1 MAKRV
6 VNLNMKG
13 VSVGGVIPEGE
24 YIVTVDE
31 VSVEESQQGNQYLK
45 WVFKVIDGPQKNSKI
60 YHNTSLLPQSLFNLK
75 NLLIALGV
83 PVPDKAFQLNLDECE
98 GCNCGVTITHET
110 YDGKKRSRVTDIF
123 PLDASDVEGED
134 DGEEVDLEEMSLEEL
149 IEFAD
154 ENDIK
159 LTAKQK
165 KRKSAALAAIQDAL
179 GDDEEEDEEA
189 DDEEADD
196 EDTES
201 EEEEESDDEEEEE
214 ESDDEEE
221 EEPALED
228 MDLEALIEFAEE
240 NEIKLTAK
248 QKKRKSAA
256 LAAIQE
262 ALDDTDEE
270 EDADDD
276 EEEADEVDVFTL
288 NLSECR
294 SFAKDNG
301 ISLAKMPVK
310 DRKNLDKVREY
321 IQEKLDEA
329 I

>member
-6 VNLNMKG
+6 LNLNMKD

-24 YIVTVDE
+24 YAVTVDE

-45 WVFKVIDGPQKNSKI
+45 WVFKVLDGKQKGSKI

-98 GCNCGVTITHET
+98 GCNCGVTIAHET
-110 YDGKKRSRVTDIF
+110 YDGKKRSRVTDVF
-123 PLDASDVEGED
+123 PLDSAEVED
-134 DGEEVDLEEMSLEEL
+134 DDSEDVDLEEMSLEEL
-149 IEFAD
+149 VEFAEEND
-154 ENDIK
+154 IKLTTKQKKRKSAALEAIQEAISDEDEEEDEDTESDEEADDEEEDDVELEEMSLEQLVEFAEENDIK

-165 KRKSAALAAIQDAL
+165 KRKSAALAAIQEAL
-179 GDDEEEDEEA
+179 EETDDEEED
-189 DDEEADD
+189 DDEED
-196 EDTES
+196 S
-201 EEEEESDDEEEEE
+201 
-214 ESDDEEE
+214 
-221 EEPALED
+221 
-228 MDLEALIEFAEE
+228 
-240 NEIKLTAK
+240 
-248 QKKRKSAA
+248 
-256 LAAIQE
+256 
-262 ALDDTDEE
+262 
-270 EDADDD
+270 
-276 EEEADEVDVFTL
+276 DEVDVFTL

-321 IQEKLDEA
+321 IQEKLDED

>member
-6 VNLNMKG
+6 VNLNMKD

-98 GCNCGVTITHET
+98 GCNCGVTVTQET
-110 YDGKKRSRVTDIF
+110 YDGKKRSRVTDVF

-179 GDDEEEDEEA
+179 GDDEDEEA

-201 EEEEESDDEEEEE
+201 EEEESDEDEEEL
-214 ESDDEEE
+214 
-221 EEPALED
+221 ALED
-228 MDLEALIEFAEE
+228 MDLDQLVEFAEE

-262 ALDDTDEE
+262 ALDDSGEE
-270 EDADDD
+270 DEDADDED
-276 EEEADEVDVFTL
+276 EEEADEVDVFTF

>member
-6 VNLNMKG
+6 VNLNMKD

-98 GCNCGVTITHET
+98 GCNCGVTVTHET
-110 YDGKKRSRVTDIF
+110 YDGKKRSRVTDVF
-123 PLDASDVEGED
+123 PLDASDVEDADEEAD
-134 DGEEVDLEEMSLEEL
+134 EEVDLEEMSLEEL

-179 GDDEEEDEEA
+179 GDDEEEEEA

-201 EEEEESDDEEEEE
+201 EEEESDED
-214 ESDDEEE
+214 E

-262 ALDDTDEE
+262 ALDDSDEE
-270 EDADDD
+270 EEADDD
-276 EEEADEVDVFTL
+276 EEESDEVDVFTL

>member
-6 VNLNMKG
+6 VNLNMKD

-45 WVFKVIDGPQKNSKI
+45 WVFKVLDGKQKGSKI

-110 YDGKKRSRVTDIF
+110 YDGKKRTRITDVF
-123 PLDASDVEGED
+123 PLDASDVEADD

-149 IEFAD
+149 IEFAED
-154 ENDIK
+154 NDIKLTAKQKKRKSAALEAIQDAMGDDEEADEEADDEDTDEDSDDTVEEADDEAEEVTLEDMDLEGLVEFAEENDIK

-165 KRKSAALAAIQDAL
+165 KRKSAAL
-179 GDDEEEDEEA
+179 
-189 DDEEADD
+189 
-196 EDTES
+196 S
-201 EEEEESDDEEEEE
+201 
-214 ESDDEEE
+214 
-221 EEPALED
+221 
-228 MDLEALIEFAEE
+228 
-240 NEIKLTAK
+240 
-248 QKKRKSAA
+248 
-256 LAAIQE
+256 AIQE
-262 ALDDTDEE
+262 ALDNTDEE
-270 EDADDD
+270 EEDD
-276 EEEADEVDVFTL
+276 EDEEAEEVDVFTL

-321 IQEKLDEA
+321 IQGKLDEA

>member
-6 VNLNMKG
+6 VNLNMKD

-98 GCNCGVTITHET
+98 GCNCGVTVTHET
-110 YDGKKRSRVTDIF
+110 YDGKKRSRVTDVF

-134 DGEEVDLEEMSLEEL
+134 DGEEVGLEEMSLEEL

-179 GDDEEEDEEA
+179 GDDEEE
-189 DDEEADD
+189 EEADD

-201 EEEEESDDEEEEE
+201 EDEADDEEG
-214 ESDDEEE
+214 D

-228 MDLEALIEFAEE
+228 MDLDQLVEFAEE

-262 ALDDTDEE
+262 ALDDSDEE
-270 EDADDD
+270 EDDDED
-276 EEEADEVDVFTL
+276 EEEEADEVDVFTL

>member
-6 VNLNMKG
+6 VNLNMKD

-98 GCNCGVTITHET
+98 GCNCGVTVTHET
-110 YDGKKRSRVTDIF
+110 YDGKKRSRVTDVF

-149 IEFAD
+149 IEFAE

-179 GDDEEEDEEA
+179 GDEEDEEEA

-201 EEEEESDDEEEEE
+201 EEEESDED
-214 ESDDEEE
+214 E

-228 MDLEALIEFAEE
+228 MDLDQLVEFAEE

-262 ALDDTDEE
+262 ALDDSDEEEE
-270 EDADDD
+270 EDADDED
-276 EEEADEVDVFTL
+276 EEADEVDVFTL

>member
-6 VNLNMKG
+6 VNLNMKD

-98 GCNCGVTITHET
+98 GCNCGVTVTHET
-110 YDGKKRSRVTDIF
+110 YDGKKRSRVTDVF
-123 PLDASDVEGED
+123 PLDASDVEDADEEAD
-134 DGEEVDLEEMSLEEL
+134 EEVDLEEMSLEEL

-179 GDDEEEDEEA
+179 GDDEEEEEAEDEEVEDTDESEEEA
-189 DDEEADD
+189 DDEE
-196 EDTES
+196 ED
-201 EEEEESDDEEEEE
+201 
-214 ESDDEEE
+214 E

-228 MDLEALIEFAEE
+228 MDLDQLIEFAEE

-270 EDADDD
+270 EEADDD

>member
-6 VNLNMKG
+6 VNLNMKD

-98 GCNCGVTITHET
+98 GCNCGVTVTHET
-110 YDGKKRSRVTDIF
+110 YDGKKRSRVTDVF

-179 GDDEEEDEEA
+179 GDEDEEEEEA

-201 EEEEESDDEEEEE
+201 EEEADDEEE
-214 ESDDEEE
+214 DE

-228 MDLEALIEFAEE
+228 MDLDQLIEFAEE

-270 EDADDD
+270 EEADDED
-276 EEEADEVDVFTL
+276 EEADEVDVFTL

>member
-6 VNLNMKG
+6 VNLNMKD
-13 VSVGGVIPEGE
+13 VSAGGVIPEGE

-98 GCNCGVTITHET
+98 GCNCGVTVTHET
-110 YDGKKRSRVTDIF
+110 YDGKKRSRVTDVF

-189 DDEEADD
+189 DDEEADN

-201 EEEEESDDEEEEE
+201 EEEESDEDEEEP
-214 ESDDEEE
+214 D
-221 EEPALED
+221 LED
-228 MDLEALIEFAEE
+228 MDLDQLVEFAEE

-262 ALDDTDEE
+262 ALDDSDEE
-270 EDADDD
+270 EEEDTDDD

>member
-6 VNLNMKG
+6 VNLNMKD

-31 VSVEESQQGNQYLK
+31 VSAEESQQGNQYLK

-98 GCNCGVTITHET
+98 GCNCGVTVTHET
-110 YDGKKRSRVTDIF
+110 YDGKKRSRVTDVF
-123 PLDASDVEGED
+123 PLDAADMESDED
-134 DGEEVDLEEMSLEEL
+134 EGEEVDLEEMSLEEL

-179 GDDEEEDEEA
+179 GDDEEEEEEADEEAEDYDTESEDEA
-189 DDEEADD
+189 DDEE
-196 EDTES
+196 ED
-201 EEEEESDDEEEEE
+201 
-214 ESDDEEE
+214 E

-228 MDLEALIEFAEE
+228 MDLDQLVEFAEE

-270 EDADDD
+270 ED
-276 EEEADEVDVFTL
+276 EEADEVDVFTL

>member
-6 VNLNMKG
+6 VNLNMKD

-98 GCNCGVTITHET
+98 GCNCGVTVTHET
-110 YDGKKRSRVTDIF
+110 YDGKKRPRVTDVF
-123 PLDASDVEGED
+123 PLDASDVEDAED

-179 GDDEEEDEEA
+179 GDDEEEDEDEEV

-201 EEEEESDDEEEEE
+201 EEEESDEY
-214 ESDDEEE
+214 E

-228 MDLEALIEFAEE
+228 MDLDQLVEFAEE

-270 EDADDD
+270 EEED
-276 EEEADEVDVFTL
+276 EEESDEVDVFTL

>member
-6 VNLNMKG
+6 VNLNMKD

-98 GCNCGVTITHET
+98 GCNCGVTVTHET
-110 YDGKKRSRVTDIF
+110 YDGKKRSHVTDVF
-123 PLDASDVEGED
+123 PLDASDVEDAED

-201 EEEEESDDEEEEE
+201 EESDDE
-214 ESDDEEE
+214 EEE

-228 MDLEALIEFAEE
+228 MDLDQLVEFAEE

-270 EDADDD
+270 EEEESD
-276 EEEADEVDVFTL
+276 EDEEADEVDVFTL

>member
-6 VNLNMKG
+6 LNLNMKD

-24 YIVTVDE
+24 YAVTVDE

-45 WVFKVIDGPQKNSKI
+45 WVFKVLDGKQKGSKI

-75 NLLIALGV
+75 NLLIALGI

-98 GCNCGVTITHET
+98 GCNCGVTIAHET
-110 YDGKKRSRVTDIF
+110 YDGKKRSRVTDVF
-123 PLDASDVEGED
+123 PLDSTGVED
-134 DGEEVDLEEMSLEEL
+134 DDDSEDVDLEEMSLEEL
-149 IEFAD
+149 IEFAEEND
-154 ENDIK
+154 IKLTAKQKKRKSAALEAIQEALDEDEEEEAEDEEVEDDSDDEAEEEDDVDLEDMSLEQLVEFAEENDIK

-165 KRKSAALAAIQDAL
+165 KRKSAALAAIQEAL
-179 GDDEEEDEEA
+179 EENDDEEDDGEETED
-189 DDEEADD
+189 
-196 EDTES
+196 S
-201 EEEEESDDEEEEE
+201 
-214 ESDDEEE
+214 
-221 EEPALED
+221 
-228 MDLEALIEFAEE
+228 
-240 NEIKLTAK
+240 
-248 QKKRKSAA
+248 
-256 LAAIQE
+256 
-262 ALDDTDEE
+262 
-270 EDADDD
+270 
-276 EEEADEVDVFTL
+276 DEVDVFTL

-321 IQEKLDEA
+321 IQEKLDED

>member
-6 VNLNMKG
+6 VNLNMKD

-98 GCNCGVTITHET
+98 GCNCGVTVTHET
-110 YDGKKRSRVTDIF
+110 YDGKKRSRVTDVF

-134 DGEEVDLEEMSLEEL
+134 DSEEVDLEEMSLEEL

-201 EEEEESDDEEEEE
+201 EEEE
-214 ESDDEEE
+214 
-221 EEPALED
+221 PALED

-270 EDADDD
+270 EEEDADDD
-276 EEEADEVDVFTL
+276 DEEADEVDVFTL

>member
-6 VNLNMKG
+6 VNLNMKD

-45 WVFKVIDGPQKNSKI
+45 WAFKVIDGPQKNSKI

-98 GCNCGVTITHET
+98 GCNCGVTVTHET
-110 YDGKKRSRVTDIF
+110 YDGKKRSRVTDVF

-154 ENDIK
+154 ENNIK

-179 GDDEEEDEEA
+179 GDEEEEDEEV
-189 DDEEADD
+189 DEEADD

-201 EEEEESDDEEEEE
+201 EDEADDE
-214 ESDDEEE
+214 EEE

-228 MDLEALIEFAEE
+228 MDLDQLVEFAEE

-262 ALDDTDEE
+262 ALDDSDEE
-270 EDADDD
+270 EEEESD
-276 EEEADEVDVFTL
+276 EDEEADEVDVFTL

-310 DRKNLDKVREY
+310 DRKNLNKVREY

>member
-6 VNLNMKG
+6 VNLNMKD

-98 GCNCGVTITHET
+98 GCNCGVTVTHET
-110 YDGKKRSRVTDIF
+110 YDGKKRSRVTDVF
-123 PLDASDVEGED
+123 PLDASDVEDADED

-154 ENDIK
+154 KNDIK

-179 GDDEEEDEEA
+179 GDDEEEDEEV

-201 EEEEESDDEEEEE
+201 EEESDEDEEEL
-214 ESDDEEE
+214 
-221 EEPALED
+221 AIED

-270 EDADDD
+270 EEEDADDED
-276 EEEADEVDVFTL
+276 EEADEVDVFTL

>member
-6 VNLNMKG
+6 VNLNMKD

-98 GCNCGVTITHET
+98 GCNCGVTVTHET
-110 YDGKKRSRVTDIF
+110 YDGKKRSRVTDVF

-201 EEEEESDDEEEEE
+201 EEEESDE
-214 ESDDEEE
+214 DD

-228 MDLEALIEFAEE
+228 MDLDQLVEFAEE

-262 ALDDTDEE
+262 ALDDSDEEEE
-270 EDADDD
+270 EDADD

-321 IQEKLDEA
+321 IQEKLDGA

>member
-214 ESDDEEE
+214 
-221 EEPALED
+221 PALED

>member
-6 VNLNMKG
+6 VNLNMKDMP
-13 VSVGGVIPEGE
+13 VGGVIPEGQ

-98 GCNCGVTITHET
+98 GCNCGVTVTHET
-110 YDGKKRSRVTDIF
+110 YDGKKRSRVTDVF

-149 IEFAD
+149 IKFAD

-179 GDDEEEDEEA
+179 GDDEEDEEA

-201 EEEEESDDEEEEE
+201 EESDDEEG
-214 ESDDEEE
+214 E

-228 MDLEALIEFAEE
+228 MDLDQLVEFAEE

-262 ALDDTDEE
+262 ALDDTDEDE
-270 EDADDD
+270 DD
-276 EEEADEVDVFTL
+276 EDEEADEVDVFTL

>member
-6 VNLNMKG
+6 VNLNMKD
-13 VSVGGVIPEGE
+13 VSVVGVIPEGE

-98 GCNCGVTITHET
+98 GCNCGVTVTHET
-110 YDGKKRSRVTDIF
+110 YDGKKRSRVTDVF

-179 GDDEEEDEEA
+179 GDDEEDEEA

-201 EEEEESDDEEEEE
+201 EDEADDEEE
-214 ESDDEEE
+214 D

-228 MDLEALIEFAEE
+228 MDLDQLVEFAEE

-262 ALDDTDEE
+262 ALDDSDEE
-270 EDADDD
+270 EEEESDD
-276 EEEADEVDVFTL
+276 EEADEVDVFTL

>member
-6 VNLNMKG
+6 VNLNMKD

-98 GCNCGVTITHET
+98 GCNCGVTVTHET
-110 YDGKKRSRVTDIF
+110 YDGKKRSRVTDVF

-201 EEEEESDDEEEEE
+201 EEEESDED
-214 ESDDEEE
+214 E

-228 MDLEALIEFAEE
+228 MDLDQLVEFAEE

-262 ALDDTDEE
+262 ALDDSDEEEE
-270 EDADDD
+270 EDADDED
-276 EEEADEVDVFTL
+276 EEADEVDVFTL

>member
-6 VNLNMKG
+6 VNLNMKD

-98 GCNCGVTITHET
+98 GCNCGVTVTHET
-110 YDGKKRSRVTDIF
+110 HDGKKRSRVTDVF

-179 GDDEEEDEEA
+179 GDDEEGEEEA

-201 EEEEESDDEEEEE
+201 EEEESDE
-214 ESDDEEE
+214 DDE

-270 EDADDD
+270 EDEEADDD
-276 EEEADEVDVFTL
+276 EEEADDVDVFTL

>member
-6 VNLNMKG
+6 VNLNMKD

-60 YHNTSLLPQSLFNLK
+60 YYNTSLLPQSLFNLK

-98 GCNCGVTITHET
+98 GCNCGVTVTHET
-110 YDGKKRSRVTDIF
+110 YDGKKRSRVTDVF

-179 GDDEEEDEEA
+179 GDDEEDEEEA
-189 DDEEADD
+189 DDEEEA

-201 EEEEESDDEEEEE
+201 EADDE
-214 ESDDEEE
+214 EEE

-270 EDADDD
+270 EEESDD

>member
-6 VNLNMKG
+6 VNLNMKD

-98 GCNCGVTITHET
+98 GCNCGVTVTHET
-110 YDGKKRSRVTDIF
+110 YDGKKRSRVTDVF

-196 EDTES
+196 GDTES
-201 EEEEESDDEEEEE
+201 EEESDE
-214 ESDDEEE
+214 DDE

-228 MDLEALIEFAEE
+228 MDLDQLVEFAEE

-262 ALDDTDEE
+262 ALDDSDEE
-270 EDADDD
+270 EEEDDD
-276 EEEADEVDVFTL
+276 DEADEVDVFTL

>member
-6 VNLNMKG
+6 VNLNMKD

-45 WVFKVIDGPQKNSKI
+45 WVFKVLDGKQKGSKI

-110 YDGKKRSRVTDIF
+110 YDGKKRTRITDVF
-123 PLDASDVEGED
+123 PLDASDVEADD

-154 ENDIK
+154 DNDIKLTAKQKKRKSAALEAIQDAMGDDEEADEEADDEDTDEDSDDTVEEADDEAEEVALEDMDLEGLVEFAEENDIK

-165 KRKSAALAAIQDAL
+165 KRKSAAL
-179 GDDEEEDEEA
+179 
-189 DDEEADD
+189 
-196 EDTES
+196 S
-201 EEEEESDDEEEEE
+201 
-214 ESDDEEE
+214 
-221 EEPALED
+221 
-228 MDLEALIEFAEE
+228 
-240 NEIKLTAK
+240 
-248 QKKRKSAA
+248 
-256 LAAIQE
+256 AIQE
-262 ALDDTDEE
+262 ALDNTDEE
-270 EDADDD
+270 EEDD
-276 EEEADEVDVFTL
+276 EDEEAEEVDVFTL

-321 IQEKLDEA
+321 IQGELDEA

>member
-6 VNLNMKG
+6 VNLNMKD
-13 VSVGGVIPEGE
+13 VPVGGVIPEGE

-75 NLLIALGV
+75 NLLIALGL

-98 GCNCGVTITHET
+98 GCNCGVTVTHET
-110 YDGKKRSRVTDIF
+110 YDGKKRSRVTDVF
-123 PLDASDVEGED
+123 PLDASDVEGDD
-134 DGEEVDLEEMSLEEL
+134 DGEEVELEEMSLEEL

-154 ENDIK
+154 ENDIE

-201 EEEEESDDEEEEE
+201 EEEESDED
-214 ESDDEEE
+214 E

-228 MDLEALIEFAEE
+228 MDLDQLVEFAEE

-262 ALDDTDEE
+262 ALDDSDEEEE
-270 EDADDD
+270 EDADDED
-276 EEEADEVDVFTL
+276 EEADEVDVFTL

>member
-6 VNLNMKG
+6 VNLNMKD

-98 GCNCGVTITHET
+98 GCNCGVTVTHET
-110 YDGKKRSRVTDIF
+110 YDGKKRSRVTDVF
-123 PLDASDVEGED
+123 PLDASDVEDADEEAD
-134 DGEEVDLEEMSLEEL
+134 EEVDLEEMSLEEL

-179 GDDEEEDEEA
+179 GDDEEDEEEA

-201 EEEEESDDEEEEE
+201 EEEADD
-214 ESDDEEE
+214 EE

-228 MDLEALIEFAEE
+228 MDLDQLVEFAEE

-270 EDADDD
+270 EDADDED
-276 EEEADEVDVFTL
+276 EEADEVDVFTL

>member
-6 VNLNMKG
+6 VNLNMKD

-98 GCNCGVTITHET
+98 GCNCGVTVTHET
-110 YDGKKRSRVTDIF
+110 YDGKNRSRVTDVF

-149 IEFAD
+149 IEFAE

-179 GDDEEEDEEA
+179 GDDEEEEEA

-201 EEEEESDDEEEEE
+201 EEEESDEDDEEEL
-214 ESDDEEE
+214 
-221 EEPALED
+221 ALED
-228 MDLEALIEFAEE
+228 MDLDRLVEFAEE

-270 EDADDD
+270 EDEEADDD

-301 ISLAKMPVK
+301 ISLAKMPIK

>member
-6 VNLNMKG
+6 VNLNMKD

-24 YIVTVDE
+24 YIVAVDE
-31 VSVEESQQGNQYLK
+31 VSVEDSQQGNQYLK

-98 GCNCGVTITHET
+98 GCNCGVTVTHET
-110 YDGKKRSRVTDIF
+110 YDGKKRSRVTDVF
-123 PLDASDVEGED
+123 PLDASDVEDTDEEAE
-134 DGEEVDLEEMSLEEL
+134 EEVDLEEMSLEEL

-179 GDDEEEDEEA
+179 GDDEEDEEGA

-201 EEEEESDDEEEEE
+201 EE

-262 ALDDTDEE
+262 ALDDSDEE
-270 EDADDD
+270 EEEDDD

>member
-6 VNLNMKG
+6 VNLNMKD

-98 GCNCGVTITHET
+98 GCNCGVTVTHET
-110 YDGKKRSRVTDIF
+110 YDGKKRSRVTDVF
-123 PLDASDVEGED
+123 PLDASDVDGED
-134 DGEEVDLEEMSLEEL
+134 EGEEVDLEEMSLEEL

-189 DDEEADD
+189 DDEEAND

-201 EEEEESDDEEEEE
+201 EEEESDED
-214 ESDDEEE
+214 E

-228 MDLEALIEFAEE
+228 MDLDQLVEFAEE

-262 ALDDTDEE
+262 ALDDSDEE
-270 EDADDD
+270 EEEDVDDD
-276 EEEADEVDVFTL
+276 EEESDEVDVFTL

>member
-6 VNLNMKG
+6 VNLNMKD

-98 GCNCGVTITHET
+98 GCNCGVTVTHET
-110 YDGKKRSRVTDIF
+110 YDGKKRSRVADVF

-179 GDDEEEDEEA
+179 GDDEEEEEA

-201 EEEEESDDEEEEE
+201 EDEADD
-214 ESDDEEE
+214 EE

-228 MDLEALIEFAEE
+228 MDLDQLVEFAEE

-262 ALDDTDEE
+262 ALDDSDEEE
-270 EDADDD
+270 EDADDED
-276 EEEADEVDVFTL
+276 EEADEVDVFTL

>member
-6 VNLNMKG
+6 VNLNMKD

-98 GCNCGVTITHET
+98 GCNCGVTVTHET
-110 YDGKKRSRVTDIF
+110 YDGKKRSRVTDVF
-123 PLDASDVEGED
+123 PLDASDVEDAED
-134 DGEEVDLEEMSLEEL
+134 DGEEVDLEGMSLEEL

-179 GDDEEEDEEA
+179 GDDEEA
-189 DDEEADD
+189 DEEADD

-201 EEEEESDDEEEEE
+201 EEE

-228 MDLEALIEFAEE
+228 MDLDQLVEFAEE

-270 EDADDD
+270 EDADDED
-276 EEEADEVDVFTL
+276 EEADEVDVFTL

-321 IQEKLDEA
+321 IQEKLDES

>member
-6 VNLNMKG
+6 VNLNMKD

-98 GCNCGVTITHET
+98 GCNCGVTVTHET
-110 YDGKKRSRVTDIF
+110 YDGKKRSRVTDVF

-149 IEFAD
+149 IEFAE

-165 KRKSAALAAIQDAL
+165 KRKSAALAAIQDSL
-179 GDDEEEDEEA
+179 GDDEEEEEA
-189 DDEEADD
+189 EDEEADD

-201 EEEEESDDEEEEE
+201 EEEESDE
-214 ESDDEEE
+214 DD

-228 MDLEALIEFAEE
+228 MDLDQLVEFAEE

-262 ALDDTDEE
+262 ALDDSEEGE
-270 EDADDD
+270 EDADDED
-276 EEEADEVDVFTL
+276 EEADEVDVFTL

>member
-6 VNLNMKG
+6 VNLNMKD
-13 VSVGGVIPEGE
+13 VSVGGVILEGE

-98 GCNCGVTITHET
+98 GCNCGVTVTHET
-110 YDGKKRSRVTDIF
+110 YDGKKRPRVTDVF

-134 DGEEVDLEEMSLEEL
+134 DGEEVYLEEMSLEEL

-201 EEEEESDDEEEEE
+201 EDEADDEEEG
-214 ESDDEEE
+214 

-228 MDLEALIEFAEE
+228 MDLDQLVEFAEE

-270 EDADDD
+270 EEDADDED
-276 EEEADEVDVFTL
+276 EEADEVDVFTL

>member
-6 VNLNMKG
+6 VNLNMKD

-98 GCNCGVTITHET
+98 GCNCGVTVTHET
-110 YDGKKRSRVTDIF
+110 YDGKKRSRVTDVF

-179 GDDEEEDEEA
+179 GDEEEEEA

-201 EEEEESDDEEEEE
+201 EEEESDED
-214 ESDDEEE
+214 
-221 EEPALED
+221 EEPAIED
-228 MDLEALIEFAEE
+228 MDLDQLVEFAEE

-270 EDADDD
+270 EEEDDD
-276 EEEADEVDVFTL
+276 EDEEADEVDVFTL

>member
-6 VNLNMKG
+6 VNLNMKD

-98 GCNCGVTITHET
+98 GCNCGVTVTHET
-110 YDGKKRSRVTDIF
+110 YDGKKRSRVTDVF
-123 PLDASDVEGED
+123 PLDASDVEDTDEEAD
-134 DGEEVDLEEMSLEEL
+134 EEVDLEEMSLEEL

-179 GDDEEEDEEA
+179 GDDDEEEEEADEEA
-189 DDEEADD
+189 EE

-201 EEEEESDDEEEEE
+201 EEESDDEEEEL
-214 ESDDEEE
+214 
-221 EEPALED
+221 ALED

-270 EDADDD
+270 EEEDTDD

-321 IQEKLDEA
+321 IQEKLDEE

>member
-6 VNLNMKG
+6 VNLNMKD

-98 GCNCGVTITHET
+98 GCNCGVTVTHET
-110 YDGKKRSRVTDIF
+110 YDGKKRSRVTDVF

-179 GDDEEEDEEA
+179 GDDEEA

-201 EEEEESDDEEEEE
+201 EEESDED
-214 ESDDEEE
+214 E

-270 EDADDD
+270 EEEDADDGD
-276 EEEADEVDVFTL
+276 EEADEVDVFTL

>member
-6 VNLNMKG
+6 LNLNMKD

-24 YIVTVDE
+24 YAVTVDE

-45 WVFKVIDGPQKNSKI
+45 WVFKVLDGKQKGSKI
-60 YHNTSLLPQSLFNLK
+60 YHNTSLLPQSLFSLK

-110 YDGKKRSRVTDIF
+110 YDGKKRSRVTDVF
-123 PLDASDVEGED
+123 PLDSAEVED
-134 DGEEVDLEEMSLEEL
+134 DDDSEDVDLEEMSLEEL
-149 IEFAD
+149 IEFAEEND
-154 ENDIK
+154 IKLTAKQKKRKSAALEAIQEALGDEDEEGEAEDEEVEDDSDDEAGEEDDVDLEDMSLEQLVEFAEENDIK

-165 KRKSAALAAIQDAL
+165 KRKSAALAAIQEAL
-179 GDDEEEDEEA
+179 EETDDEEED
-189 DDEEADD
+189 DDEED
-196 EDTES
+196 S
-201 EEEEESDDEEEEE
+201 
-214 ESDDEEE
+214 
-221 EEPALED
+221 
-228 MDLEALIEFAEE
+228 
-240 NEIKLTAK
+240 
-248 QKKRKSAA
+248 
-256 LAAIQE
+256 
-262 ALDDTDEE
+262 
-270 EDADDD
+270 
-276 EEEADEVDVFTL
+276 DEVDVFTL

-321 IQEKLDEA
+321 IQEKLDED

>member
-6 VNLNMKG
+6 VNLNMKD

-98 GCNCGVTITHET
+98 GCNCGVTVTHET
-110 YDGKKRSRVTDIF
+110 YDGKKRSRVTDVF
-123 PLDASDVEGED
+123 PLDASDVEDADEEAD
-134 DGEEVDLEEMSLEEL
+134 KEVDLEEMSLEEL

-179 GDDEEEDEEA
+179 GDDDEEEEEADEEA
-189 DDEEADD
+189 
-196 EDTES
+196 EDAES
-201 EEEEESDDEEEEE
+201 EEESDDEEE
-214 ESDDEEE
+214 DE

-228 MDLEALIEFAEE
+228 MDLDQLVEFAEE

-270 EDADDD
+270 EESDDD
-276 EEEADEVDVFTL
+276 EEADEVDVFTL